1 MLRTT
6 NQSPLIQEVFSR
18 FNLIVKT
25 IFVVFVLLLVQT
37 VCLAQFNRYFPHDRD
52 SVNTA
57 EFKTAIFHENNELLS
72 FRGAADYS
80 SSFNDQLWQYYL
92 ERFDF
97 NGNRLEKIHLN
108 EILGCDSNRQV
119 YVPNSSLIK
128 TSDGYRFLGI
138 EWVDSVD
145 YNMISAWVSLNLD
158 SFRVE
163 RFDNLQLD
171 NLGCASLL
179 YGSFKADP
187 WGGFFFTLDFP
198 DQCRNNYPGTNMIVH
213 LDEQGELDWYRTFDD
228 NFPLSETIMDITR
241 HPTTGKIY
249 FCGNEANTAHVC
261 VNNQPFFCDNYAF
274 VYECDSMGYNC
285 QRIYHEQDSVDAH
298 QECNFIKVLSN
309 GEIAVYHPII
319 STDIGVSYSGGTP
332 RMLLFDEDGNQ
343 SGELLHASSNR
354 VHLFAEVYF
363 KDDTYQFIQNSAWP
377 ITGNENQFGQIYTVS
392 HEVTGFDLNRAFIHT
407 QAVYLP
413 NEITMNSDYWINSS
427 AMDSSGRILLSGK
440 MYSDS
445 LNTVLPYMVLSDEQ
459 GCFPLLPCTPLGIEE
474 ITPKKRLSVYPNPA
488 TEQFNLEL
496 EEAENVFLH
505 NLDGRLVDQWKGHEG
520 TNTFHLKNIPPGIYF
535 LTTQEG
541 FSKLVIY

>member
-18 FNLIVKT
+18 FKLIVKT

-52 SVNTA
+52 SINTSGYIGSLFHDDNEIISLKESA
-57 EFKTAIFHENNELLS
+57 EYHSNNITQV
-72 FRGAADYS
+72 FQ
-80 SSFNDQLWQYYL
+80 FYL
-92 ERFDF
+92 ERFDL
-97 NGNRLEKIHLN
+97 NGNRLEQINLN
-108 EILGCDSNRQV
+108 QKFNLDTSLYFWVAPSLVKDPLG
-119 YVPNSSLIK
+119 
-128 TSDGYRFLGI
+128 GYRFYASI
-138 EWVDSVD
+138 RQDTFDFTIYSCW
-145 YNMISAWVSLNLD
+145 ISNDLQNFTQQPLLSLPFLD
-158 SFRVE
+158 SACAIQPGLMKNDPRGGYFFHFDLPQDRC
-163 RFDNLQLD
+163 RFD
-171 NLGCASLL
+171 
-179 YGSFKADP
+179 
-187 WGGFFFTLDFP
+187 
-198 DQCRNNYPGTNMIVH
+198 YPGTNMIVH

-363 KDDTYQFIQNSAWP
+363 KNDTYQFIQNSAWP

-427 AMDSSGRILLSGK
+427 AMDSSGRILLSGR

-459 GCFPLLPCTPLGIEE
+459 GCFPQLPCTPLSVEE

-488 TEQFNLEL
+488 TAQFNLEL

-505 NLDGRLVDQWKGHEG
+505 NLDGRLVNQWKANEG

-535 LTTQEG
+535 LSTQDG
-541 FSKLVIY
+541 FSKLVVQ